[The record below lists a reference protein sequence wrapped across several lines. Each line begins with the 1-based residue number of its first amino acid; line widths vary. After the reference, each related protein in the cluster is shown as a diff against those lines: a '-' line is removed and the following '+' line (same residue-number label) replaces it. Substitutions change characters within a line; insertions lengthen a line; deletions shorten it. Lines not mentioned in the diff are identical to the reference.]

1 MLILDVTVC
10 NDPGLANIL
19 SIIKQILDLIQL
31 LGPII
36 AIIGLMVILIKIIMN
51 PDDKKLTKAFQNWLI
66 ALIMLFFI
74 PIIVNGAMK
83 LLDDSFELS
92 TCWNYA
98 TTAKP
103 NGDSQYIDPYQEDNR
118 KPIIPN
124 YSDMEPSKQT
134 SSPSSSQQTT
144 ISKLI
149 FIGDSRTVQMQA
161 AVKTND
167 VWSCKGSIGLS
178 WMQSTGVPQIENS
191 ITTNSAIIILM
202 GVNDLYHPNSYIDY
216 INSKITSWT
225 GKGAKIYFVSVMPT
239 SGSYNSLNT
248 EIDSFNTT
256 LKNGL
261 SNKVKYIDANSYL
274 KSNGFTATDGL
285 HYDSTTY
292 NKIYNFIKENL

>member
-1 MLILDVTVC
+1 MLILDVNVC
-10 NDPGLANIL
+10 SDPGLANIL

-36 AIIGLMVILIKIIMN
+36 AIIGLIIILIKIIIN
-51 PDDKKLTKAFQNWLI
+51 PDNKKLTKAFQNCLI
-66 ALIMLFFI
+66 ALVMLFFI
-74 PIIVNGAMK
+74 PLIVNGVMK
-83 LLDDSFELS
+83 LLDDSFEIS

-103 NGDSQYIDPYQEDNR
+103 NGDSQYIDPYKDDNR
-118 KPIIPN
+118 KTIIPN
-124 YSDMEPSKQT
+124 YSDMEPSSTT
-134 SSPSSSQQTT
+134 SSSSQQTS

-167 VWSCKGSIGLS
+167 VWSCKGSMGLS

-216 INSKITSWT
+216 INSKIASWT
-225 GKGAKIYFVSVMPT
+225 SKGAKIYFVSVMPT
-239 SGSYNSLNT
+239 SSGYNSLNT

-261 SNKVKYIDANSYL
+261 SNEVKYIDANSYL

-285 HYDSTTY
+285 HYDSATY
-292 NKIYNFIKENL
+292 LKIYNFIRENL